1 MRAVLISVVSFIF
14 IVVIVFAAMV
24 MFMPEKFD
32 KPEAEPAA
40 TAEIASLL
48 QEHPDQLAWVENL
61 KKQRDSL
68 KTAADSLKNRLDA
81 ELLVKDSL
89 SAKLA
94 QLSQTTQSQE
104 QAITSLT
111 GEKET
116 QSTREEKAGEMA
128 KTFSSM
134 ALKEMAPIVSNL
146 DDRTIIDIYNKMS
159 SRTKKNILLALD
171 DKRAAN
177 ITEKLIS
184 QKK

>member
-1 MRAVLISVVSFIF
+1 MRILLLSVVSFIF
-14 IVVIVFAAMV
+14 IVIVVFSAMV
-24 MFMPEKFD
+24 MFMPEKLS
-32 KPEAEPAA
+32 KPEPEQSGNQ
-40 TAEIASLL
+40 EISALL
-48 QEHPDQLAWVENL
+48 KDQPEQLAWIENL
-61 KKQRDSL
+61 QKQRDSL
-68 KTAADSLKNRLDA
+68 QVAADSLKKRLNA
-81 ELLVKDSL
+81 ELQLNDSL
-89 SAKLA
+89 SASLA
-94 QLSQTTQSQE
+94 RLSLTTQSQE
-104 QAITSLT
+104 QALTTLT

-116 QSTREEKAGEMA
+116 RASREEKAAEMA